1 MKLLIVLLVL
11 GYIAISVRYVHV
23 RGRVR
28 HGFFRQLQDH
38 SSFMAPVNY
47 ILYRNSAIADQ
58 PYHPLSAFPEIQPLL
73 DNWQAIRDEAETL
86 QGLIKASDKRDD
98 AGFNSFFKTG
108 WKRFYL
114 KWYGDSHPSAAELCP
129 RTTALLQGIPTVK
142 AAMFTELPVGS
153 KLTRHRDPYAGSLRL
168 HIGLRT
174 PNDDRCFIDVD
185 GQRYSWRDGEA
196 VVFDETY
203 IHHAE
208 NNAESDRL
216 ILFCD
221 LERPVRSHWAQAFN
235 RWFSKNVMAAAA
247 APNTDSDS
255 TGFINRLFGK
265 VYIVRE
271 KGKALKRQNRL
282 LYNLLKW
289 PLLALPLIL
298 FILIVWAL

>member
-11 GYIAISVRYVHV
+11 GYLATSIYYVHS

-28 HGFFRQLQDH
+28 HKFFRQLQDH
-38 SSFMAPVNY
+38 SSFMAPINY
-47 ILYRNSAIADQ
+47 ILYRNSAIIDQ
-58 PYHPLSAFPEIQPLL
+58 PYLPLSAFPEIQPLL
-73 DNWQAIRDEAETL
+73 DNWETIRDEGESL
-86 QGLIKASDKRDD
+86 QGLIKGSDKKDD

-129 RTTALLQGIPTVK
+129 KTTELLNTIPSVK

-153 KLTRHRDPYAGSLRL
+153 RLVKHRDPYAGSLRL

-174 PNDDRCFIDVD
+174 PNDDRCFISVD
-185 GQRYSWRDGEA
+185 GQTYSWRDGEA
-196 VVFDETY
+196 VIFDETY

-208 NNAESDRL
+208 NNAETDRL

-221 LERPVRSHWAQAFN
+221 IERPMRNNWSAAFN
-235 RWFSKNVMAAAA
+235 RWFSKKVMAAAA
-247 APNTDSDS
+247 SPNTDSDD
-255 TGFINRLFGK
+255 TGLINRLFGK
-265 VYIVRE
+265 VYVIRE
-271 KGKALKRQNRL
+271 KGKALKKKNRL
-282 LYNLLKW
+282 LYNLVKW

-298 FILIVWAL
+298 FFLIVWAL